1 MSKPQMVTHVERT
14 AAADSAPTETPRSLL
29 DLMSDGFYMLLLVK
43 RGQMPTEEQPFADAV
58 RQFLASMERTAVRLG
73 VPSEDIYASKY
84 AYCAAVDE
92 AILSSPGCT
101 FRDSWE
107 RNPLQLSLFGDH
119 LAGENFF
126 TRLEQLRAQGA
137 PRLQSLEVCYF
148 CLLLGFEGKYRLE
161 GTEKL
166 GYLTARLG
174 DEIVYLK
181 GHRAGFAPH
190 WAPPD
195 RVTHALRRSVPLW
208 APTAVLGV
216 VGIGGYVLLRTM
228 LGGEVTHRLA
238 DYHDLVQMP
247 ARTASLTITLP

>member
-1 MSKPQMVTHVERT
+1 MIKTQKATIESTGAGGDEP
-14 AAADSAPTETPRSLL
+14 ADAPRSLL
-29 DLMSDGFYMLLLVK
+29 DLMSDGFYMLLLIK
-43 RGQMPTEEQPFADAV
+43 RGQMPSAEQPFADAV
-58 RQFLASMERTAVRLG
+58 RQFLASMERNAMRLG
-73 VPSEDIYASKY
+73 VPSEDVYAAKY

-92 AILSSPGCT
+92 AILATPGCS

-137 PRLQSLEVCYF
+137 TRLQSLEVCYF
-148 CLLLGFEGKYRLE
+148 CLLIGFEGKYRIE

-181 GHRAGFAPH
+181 GHRASFAPH

-195 RVTHALRRSVPLW
+195 RISHALRRQVPLW
-208 APTAVLGV
+208 APAAVLAV
-216 VGIGGYVLLRTM
+216 VGLGGYALMQGM
-228 LGGEVTHRLA
+228 LNQETTRKLA
-238 DYHDLVQMP
+238 EYHDLVQLP

>member
-1 MSKPQMVTHVERT
+1 MMMDTRKS
-14 AAADSAPTETPRSLL
+14 AAEETPAAPPAEIPRSLL

-43 RGQMPTEEQPFADAV
+43 RGQVPTAQQPFADAV
-58 RQFLASMERTAVRLG
+58 RQFLANMERSATRLNIA
-73 VPSEDIYASKY
+73 SEDIYAAKY

-92 AILSSPGCT
+92 AILSSPQCS

-107 RNPLQLSLFGDH
+107 RNPLQLALFGDH

-137 PRLQSLEVCYF
+137 PRLQALEVYYF

-161 GTEKL
+161 GPEKL

-174 DEIVYLK
+174 DEIVFLK
-181 GHRAGFAPH
+181 GHRTGFAPH
-190 WAPPD
+190 WPPPD
-195 RVTHALRRSVPLW
+195 RVAHALRRSVPLW
-208 APTAVLGV
+208 ATALVLV
-216 VGIGGYVLLRTM
+216 AVGLIGYLSLRTT
-228 LGGEVTHRLA
+228 LHGETERRLA
-238 DYHDLVQMP
+238 AYHDLVQMP